1 MYFGAYTCSGH
12 RVESASIEKRTK
24 YFEVVSFISSN
35 FVVSFFLFY
44 FFCNG
49 YRREYREINVY
60 RQNNFLARIKF
71 VFRFQGGCGY
81 FIVTR
86 SVHADYSRVCCTAVC
101 TYTCAQVLGKSW
113 ANILRFASYLASG
126 INSVACE
133 PPFTSRFTYP

>member
-1 MYFGAYTCSGH
+1 M
-12 RVESASIEKRTK
+12 
-24 YFEVVSFISSN
+24 
-35 FVVSFFLFY
+35 
-44 FFCNG
+44 NG

-86 SVHADYSRVCCTAVC
+86 SVLARVLHRCVHVHVS
-101 TYTCAQVLGKSW
+101 AQGLGKSW

>member
-12 RVESASIEKRTK
+12 RVESIEKRTK

-86 SVHADYSRVCCTAVC
+86 SVLARVLHRCVHVHVS
-101 TYTCAQVLGKSW
+101 AQGLGKSW